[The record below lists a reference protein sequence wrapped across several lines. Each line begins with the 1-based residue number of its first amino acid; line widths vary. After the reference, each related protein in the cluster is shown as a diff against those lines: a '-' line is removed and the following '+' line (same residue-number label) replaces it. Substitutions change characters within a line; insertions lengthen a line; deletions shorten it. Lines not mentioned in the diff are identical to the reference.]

1 MEIDIS
7 CGLPAVVDIHCDG
20 KIIPQR
26 IDFQGVPFRCS
37 CCRSTGHLRKNCPSL
52 RRSSPSSGSSAHF
65 EEPVSPL
72 TTPASDKVRRAS
84 FLPISACD
92 NVMMLVLY
100 LMTHIAPRLH
110 TWIPLRWEV
119 RLKRLLTRAL
129 PLCVLVSGLM
139 WTRARTGTLILRGH
153 VGPHTYT

>member
-7 CGLPAVVDIHCDG
+7 CGLPADIDIHCDG
-20 KIIPQR
+20 EIIPQR

-65 EEPVSPL
+65 EEPATPHS
-72 TTPASDKVRRAS
+72 TPASDKVRRAS

-92 NVMMLVLY
+92 NVNDACALFDDAYSSEIAY
-100 LMTHIAPRLH
+100 LDSF
-110 TWIPLRWEV
+110 
-119 RLKRLLTRAL
+119 AL
-129 PLCVLVSGLM
+129 GGATKATIDPCSPTLCPG
-139 WTRARTGTLILRGH
+139 
-153 VGPHTYT
+153 VGVDVDSCSV